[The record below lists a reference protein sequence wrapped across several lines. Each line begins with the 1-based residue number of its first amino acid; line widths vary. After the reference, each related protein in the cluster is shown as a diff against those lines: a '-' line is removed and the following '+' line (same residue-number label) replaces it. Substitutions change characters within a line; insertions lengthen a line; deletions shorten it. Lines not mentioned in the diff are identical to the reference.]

1 MPVQPLKITDL
12 TLRDGHQSL
21 LATRMRTD
29 DILGII
35 GEMDQVGFHSMEVWG
50 GATFDVPIRFLNED
64 PWDRLREMK
73 KRAKKTPLQML
84 LRGQNLVGYRNYADD
99 VVTAFVGHA
108 ADCGVDIFRVFDAV
122 NDERNFETALKA
134 IKSKGKHA
142 QLAISYSLTERVM
155 GGPVYQ
161 LDYYVEKAK
170 TFEAMGADSFCI
182 KDMAGI
188 IAPNDAY
195 NLVKALKK
203 AIKIPVQFHSHYTSG
218 MASMSMLKAVE
229 AGADIV
235 DTCLAPWALRT
246 SHPAVEPMVASLT
259 GIPRD
264 TGLDLHQ
271 LLKIGDYFE
280 TISPKYRDFMDTT
293 KMAIIDTAVLEHQV
307 PGGMIS
313 NLVSQLR
320 EAGALNRID
329 EVYDE
334 IPRVRKEMGFPPLV
348 TPTSQIVGIQAVQN
362 VLFGRYKVISAQV
375 KDYFYG
381 LYGRPPMPVDPEIQK
396 LALKGY
402 ERGEVPITVRPADVL
417 KPELEAAKEATKGIA
432 RDIGDVLTYALY
444 PQVGLRFL
452 KWKYGLENPPADTK
466 PRTLEDVKREDD
478 LVAKAKSGKLVE
490 KTAEKVTPVPTATQ
504 IVSVGGLRQFN
515 VHLDGKVYCVGVE
528 PTTSAAPAVTY
539 VAPPTV
545 AAPAAQPVSKPL
557 SPAET
562 KPIAAKPVE
571 PVKSAAAA
579 KPIEPPVTKTEAK
592 APPAGP
598 EPCGEDVLAP
608 MPGVIL
614 RYEVKV
620 GDKVKSGD
628 TVVVLEAMKMAIDL
642 PSTTDGTV
650 AAIKFGVG
658 DRVSRDDVL
667 AIIAP

>member
-1 MPVQPLKITDL
+1 MPAQPLKITDL

-21 LATRMRTD
+21 FATRMRTD

-35 GEMDQVGFHSMEVWG
+35 GDMDQAGFHSMEVWG
-50 GATFDVPIRFLNED
+50 GATFDVPIRFLAED

-73 KRAKKTPLQML
+73 KRATKTPLQML

-99 VVTAFVGHA
+99 VVTAFVEHA

-142 QLAISYSLTERVM
+142 QLAISYSLTERTM
-155 GGPVYQ
+155 GGPVYN
-161 LDYYVEKAK
+161 LDYYIEKAK
-170 TFEAMGADSFCI
+170 IFESMGADSFCI

-188 IAPNDAY
+188 IAPTDAY

-203 AIKIPVQFHSHYTSG
+203 ALKIPVQFHTHYTSG
-218 MASMSMLKAVE
+218 MGSMSMLKAVE

-246 SHPAVEPMVASLT
+246 SHPAIEPILAAFHGT
-259 GIPRD
+259 PRD

-280 TISPKYRDFMDTT
+280 GISPKYRDFMDNTRT
-293 KMAIIDTAVLEHQV
+293 AVIDTAVLEHQV

-320 EAGALNRID
+320 EAGALHRID

-362 VLFGRYKVISAQV
+362 VLLGRYKVISAQV

-402 ERGEVPITVRPADVL
+402 ERGETPITVRPADVL
-417 KPELEAAKEATKGIA
+417 KPELEAAREATKGIA
-432 RDIGDVLTYALY
+432 KDIGDVLTYALY

-452 KWKYGLENPPADTK
+452 KWKYGLETPPADTK
-466 PRTLEDVKREDD
+466 PKTLEDVKREDE
-478 LVAKAKSGKLVE
+478 LIARVKTGKLVE
-490 KTAEKVTPVPTATQ
+490 KSTEKGALPAPAPVVPA
-504 IVSVGGLRQFN
+504 GGLRHFN
-515 VHLDGKVYCVGVE
+515 IHLDGRVYCVGVE
-528 PTTSAAPAVTY
+528 PTATAGPAVSY
-539 VAPPTV
+539 IAPPV
-545 AAPAAQPVSKPL
+545 APAA
-557 SPAET
+557 
-562 KPIAAKPVE
+562 PIAAPPSPPVRPEPAEGQKHVETPKPVE
-571 PVKSAAAA
+571 VPV
-579 KPIEPPVTKTEAK
+579 AK
-592 APPAGP
+592 AEPKPAP
-598 EPCGEDVLAP
+598 AALEPCGEDVLAP
-608 MPGVIL
+608 MPGVVL
-614 RYEVKV
+614 RYEVEV
-620 GDKVKSGD
+620 GVKVKAGD

-642 PSTTDGTV
+642 PSPADGVV

-667 AIIAP
+667 AIIVP

>member
-1 MPVQPLKITDL
+1 MPAQPLKITDL

-21 LATRMRTD
+21 FATRMRTD

-35 GEMDQVGFHSMEVWG
+35 GDMDQAGFHSMEVWG

-73 KRAKKTPLQML
+73 KRATKTPLQML

-99 VVTAFVGHA
+99 VATAFVEHA

-122 NDERNFETALKA
+122 NDERNFETVLKA

-142 QLAISYSLTERVM
+142 QLAISYSLTERTM
-155 GGPVYQ
+155 GGPVYH
-161 LDYYVEKAK
+161 LDYYIEKAK
-170 TFEAMGADSFCI
+170 KFEAMGADSFCI

-188 IAPNDAY
+188 IAPTDAY

-203 AIKIPVQFHSHYTSG
+203 ALKIPVQFHSHYTSG
-218 MASMSMLKAVE
+218 MASMSMMKAVE

-246 SHPAVEPMVASLT
+246 SHPAVEPMVASLVGT
-259 GIPRD
+259 PRD
-264 TGLDLHQ
+264 TGLDMNQ
-271 LLKIGDYFE
+271 LLKLGEYFE
-280 TISPKYRDFMDTT
+280 GISPKYRDFMDNTRT
-293 KMAIIDTAVLEHQV
+293 AVIDTAVLEHQV

-313 NLVSQLR
+313 NLVTQLR
-320 EAGALNRID
+320 EAGALNRIN
-329 EVYDE
+329 EVYEE

-362 VLFGRYKVISAQV
+362 VLLGRYKVISAQV

-402 ERGEVPITVRPADVL
+402 ERGETPITVRPADVL
-417 KPELEAAKEATKGIA
+417 KAELEAAKEATRGIA

-452 KWKYGLENPPADTK
+452 KWKYGLETPPADTRA
-466 PRTLEDVKREDD
+466 RTLEEVKHEDE
-478 LVAKAKSGKLVE
+478 LISKAKAGKLVD
-490 KTAEKVTPVPTATQ
+490 KGSEKVVTAVPAPAT
-504 IVSVGGLRQFN
+504 VGGLRHFN

-528 PTTSAAPAVTY
+528 PTTTAAPAASY
-539 VAPPTV
+539 VAPPAVTPSI
-545 AAPAAQPVSKPL
+545 AQSAQAPHVEVKSAP
-557 SPAET
+557 
-562 KPIAAKPVE
+562 KPVE
-571 PVKSAAAA
+571 AVKAVEVPKTVEVPVDKVEVKSATAA
-579 KPIEPPVTKTEAK
+579 
-592 APPAGP
+592 P

-608 MPGVIL
+608 MPGVVL
-614 RYEVKV
+614 RYEVQI
-620 GDKVKSGD
+620 GSRVKSGD

-642 PSTTDGTV
+642 PSPSDGTV

-667 AIIAP
+667 AIIVP

>member
-1 MPVQPLKITDL
+1 MPAQPLKVTDL

-21 LATRMRTD
+21 FATRMRTD
-29 DILGII
+29 DILNVI
-35 GEMDQVGFHSMEVWG
+35 GDMDKAGFHSLEVWG

-73 KRAKKTPLQML
+73 KRAIKTPLQML

-99 VVTAFVGHA
+99 VAIAFVEHA

-122 NDERNFETALKA
+122 NDERNFETVLKA

-142 QLAISYSLTERVM
+142 QLAISYSLTERTM
-155 GGPVYQ
+155 GGPVYH
-161 LDYYVEKAK
+161 LEYYIEKAK
-170 TFEAMGADSFCI
+170 KFEAMGADSFCI
-182 KDMAGI
+182 KDMAGLI
-188 IAPNDAY
+188 SPTDAY

-203 AIKIPVQFHSHYTSG
+203 ALKIPVQFHTHYTSG
-218 MASMSMLKAVE
+218 MGSMSLLKAVE

-246 SHPAVEPMVASLT
+246 SHPAVEPILAALHGT
-259 GIPRD
+259 PRD

-271 LLKIGDYFE
+271 LLTLGDYFE
-280 TISPKYRDFMDTT
+280 GISPKYRDFMDNT
-293 KMAIIDTAVLEHQV
+293 KTAVIDTAVLEHQV

-320 EAGALNRID
+320 EAGALNRLG
-329 EVYDE
+329 EVYEE

-362 VLFGRYKVISAQV
+362 VLLGRYKVISAQV

-381 LYGRPPMPVDPEIQK
+381 LYGRPPMPVDPDIQK

-402 ERGEVPITVRPADVL
+402 ERGETPITVRPADVL

-452 KWKYGLENPPADTK
+452 KWKYGLETPPADTR
-466 PRTLEDVKREDD
+466 PRTLDDVKREDD
-478 LVAKAKSGKLVE
+478 IIVKAKAGKLVE
-490 KTAEKVTPVPTATQ
+490 KTAEKPA
-504 IVSVGGLRQFN
+504 IVAPAPAPVGGLRHFN

-528 PTTSAAPAVTY
+528 PTTTAAPAISYVSPPPAAAPVAHPVTQ
-539 VAPPTV
+539 APPTPV
-545 AAPAAQPVSKPL
+545 RPEPVEGHKAPE
-557 SPAET
+557 SP
-562 KPIAAKPVE
+562 KPVE
-571 PVKSAAAA
+571 KPAA
-579 KPIEPPVTKTEAK
+579 KVEPK
-592 APPAGP
+592 PAALP

-608 MPGVIL
+608 MPGVVL
-614 RYEVKV
+614 RYEVEV
-620 GDKVKSGD
+620 GAKVKSGD

-642 PSTTDGTV
+642 PSPADGTV

-667 AIIAP
+667 AIIVP

>member
-1 MPVQPLKITDL
+1 MPVQPLKVTDL

-21 LATRMRTD
+21 FATRMRTD
-29 DILGII
+29 DILNII
-35 GEMDQVGFHSMEVWG
+35 GDMDKAGFHSLEVWG

-73 KRAKKTPLQML
+73 KRATKTPLQML

-99 VVTAFVGHA
+99 VATAFVEHA

-122 NDERNFETALKA
+122 NDERNFETVLRA

-142 QLAISYSLTERVM
+142 QLAISYSLTERTM
-155 GGPVYQ
+155 GGPVYH
-161 LDYYVEKAK
+161 LDYYIEKAK
-170 TFEAMGADSFCI
+170 KFEAMGADSFCI
-182 KDMAGI
+182 KDMAGLI
-188 IAPNDAY
+188 SPTDAY

-203 AIKIPVQFHSHYTSG
+203 TLKIPVQFHSHCTSR

-246 SHPAVEPMVASLT
+246 SHPAVEPMVAALADT
-259 GIPRD
+259 PWD
-264 TGLDLHQ
+264 TGLEIRQ
-271 LLKIGDYFE
+271 LLTLGEYFE
-280 TISPKYRDFMDTT
+280 TISPKYRDFVDNTR
-293 KMAIIDTAVLEHQV
+293 MAVIDTAVLEHQV

-320 EAGALNRID
+320 EAGALNRIN
-329 EVYDE
+329 EVYEE
-334 IPRVRKEMGFPPLV
+334 IPRVRKEMGYPPLV

-362 VLFGRYKVISAQV
+362 VLLGRYKVISAQV

-381 LYGRPPMPVDPEIQK
+381 LYGRPPMPVDPDIQK

-402 ERGEVPITVRPADVL
+402 ERGETPITVRPADVL

-432 RDIGDVLTYALY
+432 KDIGDVLTYALY

-452 KWKYGLENPPADTK
+452 KWKYGLETPPVDTR
-466 PRTLEDVKREDD
+466 PRTLDDVKREDEIM
-478 LVAKAKSGKLVE
+478 AKAKAGKLVE
-490 KTAEKVTPVPTATQ
+490 KTAEKSAVTATAPAP
-504 IVSVGGLRQFN
+504 VGGLRHFN

-528 PTTSAAPAVTY
+528 PTTTATPAVY
-539 VAPPTV
+539 VAPPV
-545 AAPAAQPVSKPL
+545 QSPAAPPSSITTVRPEPVEGQKAPQAS
-557 SPAET
+557 
-562 KPIAAKPVE
+562 KPVE
-571 PVKSAAAA
+571 TPKPVEVPVA
-579 KPIEPPVTKTEAK
+579 KVEPKPVTA
-592 APPAGP
+592 AP

-608 MPGVIL
+608 MPGVVL
-614 RYEVKV
+614 RYEVQV
-620 GDKVKSGD
+620 GARVKAGD

-642 PSTTDGTV
+642 PSPADGTV
-650 AAIKFGVG
+650 AAIKYGVG

-667 AIIAP
+667 AIIVP